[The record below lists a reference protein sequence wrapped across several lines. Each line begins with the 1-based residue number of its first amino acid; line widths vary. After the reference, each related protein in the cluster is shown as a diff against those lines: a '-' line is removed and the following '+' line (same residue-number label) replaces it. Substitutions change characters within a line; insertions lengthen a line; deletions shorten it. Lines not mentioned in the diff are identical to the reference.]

1 MQQGIS
7 GELAVQEWLTSS
19 AKEKEDEDFCG
30 RCHGSQKRLLIS
42 IPSAGLLKSWAAQRS
57 DTQIAS
63 CAGLCHI
70 AVIAWGGGMRGR
82 ICFWKCYCIWCSSIL
97 PLTSDLAG
105 SACPLPAPGWNN
117 TALAPTSANIPEVI
131 KHNLHSKEQHT
142 IPSDLEARKTQVD
155 EKMPLL
161 AVVTSENQSLL
172 WFPACSAAAGSKG

>member
-1 MQQGIS
+1 
-7 GELAVQEWLTSS
+7 
-19 AKEKEDEDFCG
+19 
-30 RCHGSQKRLLIS
+30 
-42 IPSAGLLKSWAAQRS
+42 
-57 DTQIAS
+57 
-63 CAGLCHI
+63 
-70 AVIAWGGGMRGR
+70 MRGQIR
-82 ICFWKCYCIWCSSIL
+82 FWKCYCIWCSSIL

-131 KHNLHSKEQHT
+131 KHNLHSKEQHP

-161 AVVTSENQSLL
+161 AVVTSQNQSLL